1 MDDEEDG
8 EKGEESGDER
18 KDTELFGAAGVIAKF
33 TKSWGW
39 IHSAIKVREILGY
52 TIDQVYD
59 LNVIEFLNYM
69 AYIKSYNAMADA
81 IQKEHDNKG
90 KRYY

>member
-1 MDDEEDG
+1 MEDEEDDEEG
-8 EKGEESGDER
+8 NESGNEG
-18 KDTELFGAAGVIAKF
+18 KDKELFGAAGVIAKF

-52 TIDQVYD
+52 TIDQVYE

-69 AYIKSYNAMADA
+69 SYIKSYNAMAEA